1 MDFIEQWFGISP
13 DGGDG
18 SLELWWIVG
27 IAIVVAAVAFRHR
40 IIGWLSSPRSGRSQL
55 PDPLRHSSQAWMAHP
70 GRPPGFPLCPFFSF
84 PFLIRTCSQDAIR

>member
-27 IAIVVAAVAFRHR
+27 IAIVVVAVAFRHR
-40 IIGWLSSPRSGRSQL
+40 IIGWLSSPRSRRS
-55 PDPLRHSSQAWMAHP
+55 
-70 GRPPGFPLCPFFSF
+70 
-84 PFLIRTCSQDAIR
+84 